1 MQNSFECVEGETS
14 EPKDAAEKAF
24 LHCDEL
30 PPMADVDVTAAHIE
44 KVAGGGG
51 GQGWYFGNALQDFLL
66 STQYVVERC
75 LS

>member
-1 MQNSFECVEGETS
+1 MLKGKHP
-14 EPKDAAEKAF
+14 EPKNAAEKAF

-30 PPMADVDVTAAHIE
+30 PPMADVDVTAAHIV
-44 KVAGGGG
+44 KVVGVG

-75 LS
+75 HS